1 MLSPP
6 PPLCFLLREW
16 GEKTD
21 KMLTEKTLT
30 RAWDFQLLNGI
41 HFVNQI
47 QHLSGAKSQHVAE
60 KSCKPELLNI

>member
-1 MLSPP
+1 
-6 PPLCFLLREW
+6 
-16 GEKTD
+16 
-21 KMLTEKTLT
+21 MLTEKTLT